1 MNEEVQIINDPVKID
16 WMKEVESTL
25 HTFLAVFIGTL
36 LATPLVNTLLG
47 TDLPTIDQ
55 FRDLLPVLLDTL
67 YRAAWITFL
76 QKIGLYTRNTLT
88 K

>member
-1 MNEEVQIINDPVKID
+1 MLMYYYEVKDIKID
-16 WMKEVESTL
+16 WKHEAQSTL

-36 LATPLVNTLLG
+36 LATPIVNAILG

-55 FRDLLPVLLDTL
+55 FRDLGPVVLDTL

-76 QKIGLYTRNTLT
+76 QKIGLYTRKTLT